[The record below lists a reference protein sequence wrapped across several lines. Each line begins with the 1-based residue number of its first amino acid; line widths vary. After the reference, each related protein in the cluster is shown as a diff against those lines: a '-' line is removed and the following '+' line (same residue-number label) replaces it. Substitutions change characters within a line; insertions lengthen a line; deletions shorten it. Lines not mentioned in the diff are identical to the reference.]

1 MKYQFH
7 VTVYRQLLR
16 FLPRRFRLQ
25 FGNDMV
31 NAFREDLRHA
41 RRFRPGSWPTVIH
54 WTGAMMDLIATVWSE
69 WLPSPRRKTVYR
81 SLKGKGFSQMDL
93 SSVFRDI
100 RVGARS
106 LRRSPGFTALAILIV
121 SLGVAANATI
131 FSLTRSLLWED
142 PPLVV
147 EPSSLVRITRAN
159 ANTQS
164 GALSYPDYRH
174 YREANEVFRGLMAYE
189 ENGSAVSL
197 SDGYRIETVRL
208 GHVSD
213 NYFDVLGVRML
224 LGREFHP
231 EEDQTPGVG
240 AVAILSHGIWTR
252 SFGADSNVLGRSVS
266 LNGKRFEIIGV
277 APREFVGLSPIETPP
292 DAWVPLNMF
301 AALRNQQTAMLQR
314 VEGETWRWLSAVG
327 RLRDGTSV
335 QMAQSNMESLASWL
349 AENFSSWNN
358 GQTVRVHA
366 HAGYRPRD
374 YSTAL
379 TMTRLLMAVAGLVLL
394 VASANMALML
404 LARAS
409 IRGQEIAIRRALGA
423 SRGRIARQL
432 LTESSL
438 IGVTG
443 AVLGFVF
450 TVWAMRP
457 VMSLLP
463 VSVSMN
469 VGPDLPVFAFS
480 IGAGLLTVLIFGT
493 VPATRATNIGVHHGT
508 RTTMTNSFGRNSL
521 VVAQVA
527 ASLIVAAG
535 AILFARS
542 VSNARAVDLGFE
554 TENRLIASFNLR
566 NHDYTQDQ
574 VPRFVADAIERVS
587 TLPGVD
593 RVSSTAMVPFQGSW
607 GSSFTVP
614 GMTPPDGGDYFDSGF
629 NVVGPDYFSVFRVPL
644 VAGRG
649 FTGDDVA
656 GNQPVLVVNQALAR
670 KIWDTEDVLGRSIT
684 WRDRTWTV
692 VGVARDGTY
701 YNIGEA
707 PEPQVIAPVLQEP
720 SFGVSLVVVTSGDYT
735 SLARSIEN
743 VIHTIDPNVA
753 IAGVTTMDD
762 LFLEE
767 IGRYRTAAI
776 LVAVFGTVTVV
787 LAAVGLYGVLSFLV
801 TQRTREIG
809 VRMAL
814 GASAQRVAREVV
826 TRGIR
831 VAAVGI
837 GLGLV
842 GAVVAA
848 QFATAF
854 LFGVRPGDPST
865 FVAAATILGLVAAV
879 ASTAPAIRATR
890 VDPIRALKT
899 Q

>member
-1 MKYQFH
+1 MSHRLH
-7 VTVYRQLLR
+7 VIVYRLLLR
-16 FLPRRFRLQ
+16 VLPRRFRHQ
-25 FGNDMV
+25 FGDEMV

-41 RRFRPGSWPTVIH
+41 RRFRPGSWSTVIH
-54 WTGAMMDLIATVWSE
+54 WTGAMMDLIATVCSE
-69 WLPSPRRKTVYR
+69 WLPSHRRKTVYGSMKR
-81 SLKGKGFSQMDL
+81 KGFSQMDI
-93 SSVFRDI
+93 SSLFRDI
-100 RVGARS
+100 RVGIRS

-147 EPSSLVRITRAN
+147 ESSSLVRITRAN

-189 ENGSAVSL
+189 EDGSAVSL
-197 SDGYRIETVRL
+197 SNGDRIETVRL

-213 NYFDVLGVRML
+213 NYFDVLGVPMM

-301 AALRNQQTAMLQR
+301 AALRNQQTGMLQR

-349 AENFSSWNN
+349 AENFSSWN
-358 GQTVRVHA
+358 
-366 HAGYRPRD
+366 RPRD

-404 LARAS
+404 LARGS

-493 VPATRATNIGVHHGT
+493 VPAMRATNIGVHHGT
-508 RTTMTNSFGRNSL
+508 RATMKNSFGRNSL

-649 FTGDDVA
+649 FTGDDVV

-720 SFGVSLVVVTSGDYT
+720 MFGVSLVVAKSGDYT
-735 SLARSIEN
+735 SLARSIGN
-743 VIHTIDPNVA
+743 VIQTIDPNVA
-753 IAGVTTMDD
+753 VARITTMDD

-776 LVAVFGTVTVV
+776 LVAVFGAVTVL

-809 VRMAL
+809 VRMAV
-814 GASAQRVAREVV
+814 GASAKHVAREVIA
-826 TRGIR
+826 RGIR
-831 VAAVGI
+831 FAAVGI
-837 GLGLV
+837 GIGLV

-848 QFATAF
+848 QFATTF

-865 FVAAATILGLVAAV
+865 FVAAAAILGLVAAA
-879 ASTAPAIRATR
+879 ASAVPAIRATR

-899 Q
+899 E